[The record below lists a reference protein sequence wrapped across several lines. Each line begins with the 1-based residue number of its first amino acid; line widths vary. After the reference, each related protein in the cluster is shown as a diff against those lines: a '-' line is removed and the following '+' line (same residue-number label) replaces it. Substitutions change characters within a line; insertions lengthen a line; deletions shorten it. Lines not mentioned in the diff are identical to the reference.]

1 MYDNLSPEQVQRFKE
16 ERIKRLNYNL
26 AYYKKRIEAILE
38 TIDVQRVHIRGLI
51 KRGYD
56 VHDHYDELRNAR
68 AALNGFIDDY
78 DYSVEAVQSIEK
90 ELGLPVTPYESIP
103 HVAQREVPKDTW

>member
-38 TIDVQRVHIRGLI
+38 TIDVQRVYIEGLI

-56 VHDHYDELRNAR
+56 VHDHYQELSHAR
-68 AALNGFIDDY
+68 TALNYYIDDY
-78 DYSVEAVQSIEK
+78 NYAVQAVHHKEE

-103 HVAQREVPKDTW
+103 YVDARGCSRRI